1 MNGWTDKWI
10 DRWMDE
16 SYNIKFFDR
25 CYHVLKKIADYLDTS
40 VDVYGK

>member
-1 MNGWTDKWI
+1 MNGWTDEWI

-25 CYHVLKKIADYLDTS
+25 CYHVLKKIADYLGTS